1 MFDSM
6 YNICSAMVGHY
17 GYEFD
22 RKMYIIM
29 QRFLNLYMKR
39 FKYSGFS
46 DNFLERYG
54 NRSLWELFLF
64 FAPAVAWLK
73 DGTGELICLPVS
85 GEWKYNAVGKPTSWR
100 VWAINGSFSKELTEK
115 DSVLMFNDE
124 AMSIPYIQ
132 LSYEARYMRKLDMAM
147 EQNINL
153 QSTPYVIEAFDEN
166 VNSANNWV
174 KLVNNFASRIVIRG
188 RRDKN
193 EQQRLQSQ
201 VLKTDVPLQIKDLMT
216 AYNEFNFRAL
226 SYLGFKN
233 VNIEKSERLLTGEI
247 SANDMTLQDN
257 YTNALDMRKLAIE
270 EVNRKLNVNIKVEPM
285 ELESLLPDLRASNPM
300 LTQPYFNNGGDSNAN
315 KTTATE

>member
-1 MFDSM
+1 MFDTM
-6 YNICSAMVGHY
+6 YNVCQAMVGHY
-17 GYEFD
+17 GYEWD

-39 FKYSGFS
+39 FKYTGFS
-46 DNFLERYG
+46 DKFLERYG

-100 VWAINGSFSKELTEK
+100 VWAINGAFSKELNENN
-115 DSVLMFNDE
+115 SVLMFNDE

-166 VNSANNWV
+166 VNSANNWA
-174 KLVNNFASRIVIRG
+174 KLVNNFVSRIVIRG
-188 RRDKN
+188 KRDKGD
-193 EQQRLQSQ
+193 QQHLQSQ
-201 VLKTDVPLQIKDLMT
+201 VLKTDVPLQIKDFMT

-247 SANDMTLQDN
+247 SANDMVLQDN
-257 YTNALDMRKLAIE
+257 YTNALEMRRLAIE
-270 EVNRKLNVNIKVEPM
+270 EVNRKLGQNIKVEPM
-285 ELESLLPDLRASNPM
+285 ELESLLPDFKATNPM
-300 LTQPYFNNGGDSNAN
+300 LNQNQYQQGVNNNAG
-315 KTTATE
+315 KTTPTE